1 MMHRAANQDAVKLR
15 RRPRAWLELA
25 LVPVPAA
32 GAGWLISAAGQTAYR
47 DGLAGLY
54 SGTDFSLFVA
64 AVCITWAFLV
74 VVGVRLLVHWR
85 RLTLGGRAVRVA
97 LALAGLAGAITA
109 GDYAR
114 DTYPRPDPFLLG
126 WREHMRA
133 TADVPAIRAWARTLG
148 PFADPVRVIE
158 PADWPKSIA
167 DLGPQ
172 DVDYWDDGSVVLRW
186 GGGFFA
192 YYLIVGPAGNATPT
206 PFAPELDSHYE
217 VESGVYVCATR

>member
-1 MMHRAANQDAVKLR
+1 MMHRPANQDAVERK

-74 VVGVRLLVHWR
+74 AVGVRLLVQWR
-85 RLTLGGRAVRVA
+85 RLTLGGRAVRVV

-114 DTYPRPDPFLLG
+114 DTYPVAESCFSCRFDVQNRPHRRSAHPGGL
-126 WREHMRA
+126 ENS
-133 TADVPAIRAWARTLG
+133 AR
-148 PFADPVRVIE
+148 
-158 PADWPKSIA
+158 
-167 DLGPQ
+167 
-172 DVDYWDDGSVVLRW
+172 
-186 GGGFFA
+186 
-192 YYLIVGPAGNATPT
+192 
-206 PFAPELDSHYE
+206 
-217 VESGVYVCATR
+217 